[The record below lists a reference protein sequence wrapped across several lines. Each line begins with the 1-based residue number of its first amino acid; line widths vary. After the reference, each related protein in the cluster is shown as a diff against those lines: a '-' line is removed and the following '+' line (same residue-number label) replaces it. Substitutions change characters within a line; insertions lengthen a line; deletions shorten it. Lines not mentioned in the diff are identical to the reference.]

1 MTDGS
6 AILKLTVNLYKQI
19 GLTVIHLRISRL
31 AFLLFFAVQVSAQTD
46 KIKAF
51 ESQFTETRDLVFED
65 SIIPKFHI
73 LERMRKYS
81 IPSASIAVIDQGK
94 IAWVKS
100 YGYAD
105 VEHQRKAEP
114 QTLYQVAS
122 ISKSINAVGVMRLVQ
137 SGKLSLSTDIR
148 TYLRTWQF
156 PDNAFSQGKAITLKQ
171 LLSHTAGLSVHGFVG
186 IPLGDSIPTVN
197 QILDGK
203 RPANNEPVVPIF
215 PPGIRFEYSGGG
227 STVIRKILDDQISN
241 NYDSLMQLL
250 VLRPIGMTSSS
261 FNQPLPPRTKNFAFG
276 YDKAMR
282 VLPSKYYLY
291 PEQAAGGLWST
302 ASDIGKFI
310 LAVQQSLGTGTGL
323 PISKTGTL
331 EMLTPLSNT
340 YALGFGVI
348 EKGGEKYFYHEGQ
361 SYGYSAIYYGSFT
374 TGQGLVVLTNAY
386 PENGEPFLTEV
397 VNSIATVYG
406 WKSFYEPLKKKLYP
420 ITDEAVKNYV
430 GEYVSED
437 GRITIRIEKTA
448 EGLVLTARRPER
460 MYATAKDRFF
470 LASSPSDN
478 CIFSSSKGDGNI
490 DTFEV
495 EQGGK
500 VMIRAKKK

>member
-1 MTDGS
+1 MKFCHTIVLA
-6 AILKLTVNLYKQI
+6 AILA
-19 GLTVIHLRISRL
+19 ISTP
-31 AFLLFFAVQVSAQTD
+31 AVAQSE

-51 ESQFTETRDLVFED
+51 ETQFTETRDLIFED
-65 SIIPKFHI
+65 SIIPHFHI
-73 LERMRKYS
+73 LDRMKKYK
-81 IPSASIAVIDQGK
+81 IPSVSIAVIDNGK
-94 IAWVKS
+94 IAWIKS

-105 VEHQRKAEP
+105 VEHQRKADPE
-114 QTLYQVAS
+114 TMYQVAS
-122 ISKSINAVGVMRLVQ
+122 ISKSVNAVGAMRLVQ
-137 SGKLSLSTDIR
+137 SGTLSLNADIR

-156 PDNAFSQGKAITLKQ
+156 PDNEFSKGKPITLKQ
-171 LLSHTAGLSVHGFVG
+171 LLSHTAGLSVHGFIG

-215 PPGIRFEYSGGG
+215 PPGERFEYSGGG

-241 NYDSLMQLL
+241 NYDSLMQEL
-250 VLRPIGMTSSS
+250 VLKPMGMTSSS
-261 FNQPLPPRTKNFAFG
+261 FSQPLLPRFKHYAFG
-276 YDKAMR
+276 YDKDMH
-282 VLPSKYYLY
+282 VLPTKYYLY

-302 ASDIGKFI
+302 APDIAKFI
-310 LAVQQSLGTGTGL
+310 LAVQQSLSKGTGL
-323 PISKTGTL
+323 PISKATTL
-331 EMLTPLSNT
+331 EMLTPLSDH
-340 YALGFGVI
+340 YGMGFGVI

-361 SYGYSAIYYGSFT
+361 SYGYSAVYYGSVT
-374 TGQGLVVLTNAY
+374 TGKGVVVLTNAY
-386 PENGEPFLTEV
+386 PENGEPFLKEV
-397 VNSIATVYG
+397 VNSVATVYG

-420 ITDEAVKNYV
+420 VTNEALLKYS

-437 GRITIRIEKTA
+437 GRMTIRIEKTT

-460 MYATAKDRFF
+460 MYAVAKDRFF
-470 LASSPSDN
+470 LASSPLDN

-500 VMIRAKKK
+500 VIIKAKKK

>member
-1 MTDGS
+1 MKLYRTI
-6 AILKLTVNLYKQI
+6 ILASIL
-19 GLTVIHLRISRL
+19 GLNIN
-31 AFLLFFAVQVSAQTD
+31 AVAQSD
-46 KIKAF
+46 QIKAF
-51 ESQFTETRDLVFED
+51 ETQFTETRELIFED
-65 SIIPKFHI
+65 SILPRFHI
-73 LERMRKYS
+73 RDRMKKYN
-81 IPSASIAVIDQGK
+81 IPSVSIAVIDKGK

-105 VEHQRKAEP
+105 VEHQRKADPE
-114 QTLYQVAS
+114 TMYQVAS
-122 ISKSINAVGVMRLVQ
+122 ISKSVNAVGVMRLVQ
-137 SGKLSLSTDIR
+137 SGKLSLSADIR
-148 TYLRTWQF
+148 TYLRTWSF
-156 PDNAFSQGKAITLKQ
+156 PDNAFSTGKTITLKH
-171 LLSHTAGLSVHGFVG
+171 LLSHTAGLSVHGFIG
-186 IPLGDSIPTVN
+186 IPMGDSIPTVN

-215 PPGIRFEYSGGG
+215 PPGERFEYSGGG

-241 NYDSLMQLL
+241 NYDSLMQQL
-250 VLRPIGMTSSS
+250 VLRPIGMKSSS
-261 FNQPLPPRTKNFAFG
+261 FNQPLQPQMNNFAFG
-276 YDKAMR
+276 YDKDMQ

-302 ASDIGKFI
+302 ASDIAKFVI
-310 LAVQQSLGTGTGL
+310 AVQQSLTSGTGL
-323 PISKTGTL
+323 PITKAGTL
-331 EMLTPLSNT
+331 EMLTPLSDT
-340 YALGFGVI
+340 YALGFGI
-348 EKGGEKYFYHEGQ
+348 IQKGGEKYFYHEGQ
-361 SYGYSAIYYGSFT
+361 CYGYSAVYYGSFA

-386 PENGEPFLTEV
+386 PENGQPFLTEV

-420 ITDEAVKNYV
+420 ITDEAMKKYA
-430 GEYVSED
+430 GEYVNED
-437 GRITIRIEKTA
+437 GRMTIRIEKTA

-500 VMIRAKKK
+500 VIIRAKKK